1 MEELGTE
8 LYLLKRQD
16 LISRVYKQKLLQRDF
31 NIFLNID
38 VHTSM
43 YMCMVVLPSL
53 EMNKAISF
61 KEV

>member
-1 MEELGTE
+1 M
-8 LYLLKRQD
+8 
-16 LISRVYKQKLLQRDF
+16 ISRVYKQKLLQRDF